1 MAGADADLAIRV
13 LLRGER
19 NFRKAER
26 GILRIGAAS
35 ALAEKKF
42 ASMGAS
48 SNKLGKSL
56 NKSMTKFR
64 RVMDYWSS
72 AVKGIGMIITKTL
85 GMATKFFVVE
95 FALMAAAMMGVH
107 ALLGIGKW
115 LMKGYHGAVK
125 MVAAGAAAA
134 TAALAALSAA
144 LREQQVAMWGYKG
157 SVIGFKELGSNMAA
171 VRTVMRGLHRDS
183 NLAAAG
189 MENLNAAFA
198 AVNQKSTFT
207 SGSQAMLTQLMDFA
221 SAGQPLDKGMKAAG
235 EFIGVLQDV
244 ESSWSDIKKAAEAM
258 GKAGEDAIEKAGKDH
273 GISTAKG
280 LKDAIMSGQFAL
292 FGGVAGQWDNVNDTL
307 ISRFKATFT
316 TLRSDFADLGDVF
329 LSPIKE
335 GLQHITN
342 SFQRLFIRIRSD
354 IGHFGA
360 GPFVETLV
368 SAAEKL
374 ETGMARLI
382 HHWLPMAQG
391 MFDRIGG
398 WWTRFTEGWHR
409 LKANM
414 EPLLRGALV
423 LENMFMN
430 IIKPVGDY
438 LANTFGSF
446 SGLLEAN
453 KEQFLAFG
461 TELGAVLTSMLS
473 LQAFF
478 KELLFE
484 SMPHFMLIMKG
495 LRDII
500 GAVEGMLKGISGMM
514 GGLGS
519 SLAPFMMLM
528 GMRTM
533 GAGMR
538 GTKGSIVSLPHKTQV
553 MNVQSSQ
560 TNITG
565 GTTGA
570 TAGGQMGRGP
580 YGPGGLYSQTGG
592 AGKDAWGRP
601 IPGSSR
607 APGAGPAA
615 APPPGGFAYRMA
627 GGYSDPNQQ
636 RLGRIGRMQRGFGNI
651 RNNTRMGQGVQR
663 MQGSMGA
670 KMGVGLGMGMLS
682 QYAPEEMRG
691 SLALGGMV
699 GMFNPLAGLGV
710 GLGGAALHSQSIGS
724 GALAGG
730 AAGAAIGTMIAPGI
744 GTVIGGL
751 IGAAA
756 GGIMGSLGKQRAL
769 EKRVLESGE
778 NAAEQIFTAMIGG
791 IDKAIVK
798 YGRGGMT
805 AKRVRAALNLDSGA
819 VASIMGR
826 LDQFKTTS
834 LIGTASTSYN
844 ADTPHDPFWFLDD
857 KNLQLEKAGNRF
869 ENPLY
874 STDGT
879 GQLGPGGS
887 PLRTRDEWLE
897 LMTVQTP
904 ELLENMSAYT
914 GGGLEADQLK
924 AQTDLVSD
932 IVGQATMLGLTL
944 SDTQIEE
951 AHNTPAK
958 FLEGIKSLATQFEA
972 AEMVVNKYEGRLETW
987 KEALGMTEEEVLV
1000 LADSVGVNLYDA
1012 FEDFG
1017 QMTKDLAGGMIRTTE
1032 QMRGVWG
1039 NFLADEIVR
1048 PLQRFTAAADAPNLI
1063 NELGRGAKEAFDAGT
1078 FDEVQAGE
1086 LVISMVQ
1093 ALTDAGGAE
1102 YASMLIPMMFEKG
1115 GLVFQEG
1122 SPMEHMDE
1130 FFVNIG
1136 LLLKATQPTQ
1146 GDVQQT
1152 MLNSML
1158 VGNLQGAGYGVTGVS
1173 AGDLQRALRD
1183 PAARDAFEE
1192 FMQDPNFG
1200 QTGTWDSSAGMRSTV
1215 GFGEQQR
1222 AGIEAFLQSIGL
1234 SGAVVSDFQTTAQLE
1249 LNAAATMESAGGLMM
1264 RAAQMIIAHLGQ
1276 GGGGIPFSNDPG
1288 GLDPGQRAARD
1299 TNDTNRPIGDVGST
1313 MGKTMTKYSM
1323 LNGQMPGQRTI
1334 TSGYRNYAL
1343 GSVRSDHVMGRALDV
1358 VGSNLAGLA
1367 NLTNA
1372 QGGFAEMHGSGKG
1385 RHLHMVPNAAEGDV
1399 TGTPGGSGSTTYNYN
1414 INVEGGP
1421 NADSAEVAELVMAAI
1436 QQTSRDSRERA

>member
-26 GILRIGAAS
+26 GIARIGAAS

-48 SNKLGKSL
+48 SNKLGKAM
-56 NKSMTKFR
+56 NRSMDKFR
-64 RVMDYWSS
+64 RVMDYWSK

-85 GMATKFFVVE
+85 GMATKFFVAE
-95 FALMAAAMMGVH
+95 FALMAASMIAVH

-115 LMKGYHGAVK
+115 LLKGYHGAVK
-125 MVAAGAAAA
+125 MVAGGAAAA
-134 TAALAALSAA
+134 TAALAGLSAA

-157 SVIGFKELGSNMAA
+157 SVIGFKELGSNMAS

-189 MENLNAAFA
+189 MANLNAAFA

-207 SGSQAMLTQLMDFA
+207 AGSQAMLNQLMDFA

-244 ESSWSDIKKAAEAM
+244 ESSWSEIKKAAEAM
-258 GKAGEDAIEKAGKDH
+258 GDPAKKAIEEAGKA

-280 LKDAIMSGQFAL
+280 LMEAINSGQFAL

-316 TLRSDFADLGDVF
+316 SLRSDFADLGDVF
-329 LSPIKE
+329 LSPIKD

-360 GPFVETLV
+360 GPFVDTLV

-391 MFDRIGG
+391 LFDRIGG
-398 WWTRFTEGWHR
+398 WWEGFTAGWHR

-438 LANTFGSF
+438 LSNTFGSF

-519 SLAPFMMLM
+519 GLAPFMMLM

-560 TNITG
+560 TTVTG

-580 YGPGGLYSQTGG
+580 YGQGGLYSQTGG

-601 IPGSSR
+601 IPGSAR
-607 APGAGPAA
+607 AADPAA
-615 APPPGGFAYRMA
+615 GGATRPPNNLAYRMA
-627 GGYSDPNQQ
+627 GGYNDPNAPH
-636 RLGRIGRMQRGFGNI
+636 LGRIGRMQRAFGNM

-663 MQGSMGA
+663 MQGSMGS

-682 QYAPEEMRG
+682 QYAPEEMQG

-710 GLGGAALHSQSIGS
+710 GLGGAALNSQSTAA

-730 AAGAAIGTMIAPGI
+730 AAGAAIGTMIAPGV
-744 GTVIGGL
+744 GTVVGGM
-751 IGAAA
+751 IGAVA

-769 EKRVLESGE
+769 EKRVMESGE
-778 NAAEQIFTAMIGG
+778 NAAEQIYAAMIGG
-791 IDKAIVK
+791 IDSVILEH
-798 YGRGGMT
+798 GRSGMT
-805 AKRVRAALNLDSGA
+805 AKRARTSMNLDNNK
-819 VASIMGR
+819 VKSIMTR
-826 LDQFKTTS
+826 LGQFEDYGAIGTPGTTYDERTPSDPFGYLPGKDFDLYQSGEPFQNALLDPTGGTNPFKT
-834 LIGTASTSYN
+834 A
-844 ADTPHDPFWFLDD
+844 
-857 KNLQLEKAGNRF
+857 E
-869 ENPLY
+869 
-874 STDGT
+874 
-879 GQLGPGGS
+879 
-887 PLRTRDEWLE
+887 EWLE
-897 LMTVQTP
+897 IQKRDMPALMGGSHGF
-904 ELLENMSAYT
+904 E
-914 GGGLEADQLK
+914 GGGLAADQDAAMHKLI
-924 AQTDLVSD
+924 SD
-932 IVGQATMLGLTL
+932 IVGQATIMGLTL
-944 SDTQIEE
+944 SEDQIKE
-951 AHNTPAK
+951 AYTEPEK
-958 FLEGIKSLATQFEA
+958 FLEGMGPLADQFEA
-972 AEMVVNKYEGRLETW
+972 ATIVVDKYEGRLGTW
-987 KEALGMTEEEVLV
+987 MDTLGLTEDEVLV
-1000 LADSVGVNLYDA
+1000 LADAVGVNLYDA

-1017 QMTKDLAGGMIRTTE
+1017 EMTKDLAGGMIRTTE
-1032 QMRGVWG
+1032 QMRGAWG
-1039 NFLADEIVR
+1039 NFLADEIVT
-1048 PLQRFTAAADAPNLI
+1048 PLQTFVAAAKAPSLI
-1063 NELGRGAKEAFDAGT
+1063 NELGRGAREQFLAGEFDDAK
-1078 FDEVQAGE
+1078 AGE

-1102 YASMLIPMMFEKG
+1102 YAALVIPQMFG
-1115 GLVFQEG
+1115 ADGMAFQKG
-1122 SPMEHMDE
+1122 SPLEGMEE
-1130 FFVNIG
+1130 FFAHLG
-1136 LLLKATQPTQ
+1136 PLLDASKPKQ
-1146 GDVQQT
+1146 GDLQQD
-1152 MLNSML
+1152 LLDSML
-1158 VGNLQGAGYGVTGVS
+1158 VGNLMGAGYGVAGVS
-1173 AGDLQRALRD
+1173 AGDLHRALQD
-1183 PAARDAFEE
+1183 PATRDAFEE
-1192 FMQDPNFG
+1192 FIQDPNFG
-1200 QTGTWDSSAGMRSTV
+1200 QTAGAGGGPAGQGGAI
-1215 GFGEQQR
+1215 GFGETQR
-1222 AGIEAFLQSIGL
+1222 AGIEAFLHSIGL

-1249 LNAAATMESAGGLMM
+1249 VNAATVMGEAGGLMM

-1276 GGGGIPFSNDPG
+1276 GGGPVPQ
-1288 GLDPGQRAARD
+1288 PQD
-1299 TNDTNRPIGDVGST
+1299 TNQPIGDVGST
-1313 MGKTMTKYSM
+1313 MGKTMTKYNM
-1323 LNGQMPGQRTI
+1323 INGQLPGQRMI

-1358 VGSNLAGLA
+1358 VGSNLGGLA
-1367 NLTNA
+1367 NLTNSM
-1372 QGGFAEMHGSGKG
+1372 GGFAEMHGSGKG

-1399 TGTPGGSGSTTYNYN
+1399 MGTPGGGGSTTYNYN

-1421 NADSAEVAELVMAAI
+1421 NADSGEVAELVMAAI
-1436 QQTSRDSRERA
+1436 QETARDVRERA